1 MGDNGQLHSDTGW
14 EDLMFF
20 ETAGSSLYGTAPPA
34 LAIPT
39 PRNCSWGPSNTIL
52 LL

>member
-20 ETAGSSLYGTAPPA
+20 ETAGSNLYGTAPPRPHDFDA
-34 LAIPT
+34 QELFLGAKEH
-39 PRNCSWGPSNTIL
+39 L